1 MTDAANAQ
9 FRPVFGRV
17 RVPTGPSGRMGVTAS
32 GPRQGAP
39 SGANRMRS
47 CIICGGTK
55 AKVVFREPKG
65 EVLRCTGCRHVY
77 SACDAPQDYDGYF
90 RDEPTDW
97 NDLFWW
103 DQARHRMYDDFCRR
117 FVAGRSG
124 RLLDVGC
131 GLGFFLKKMREFGSW
146 EAFGCEISPE
156 GAGYARDTLGLP
168 NIFNGRLEDGPFK
181 ERSFDL
187 VTLWDV
193 LEHIPDPDPLLSR
206 IGELLAPK
214 GALFV
219 HTPNATL
226 QIYKARV
233 KRLLW
238 GLRPDV
244 HYLEAGAHL
253 NIYSA
258 ATLALLLRRNGF
270 GGIQFLHLQPVQG
283 VSGKRGVALGALR
296 SVWSN
301 TASGLFRMSGSR
313 LNLDNLYSL
322 ATLQSTREPQAN
334 HYA

>member
-1 MTDAANAQ
+1 
-9 FRPVFGRV
+9 
-17 RVPTGPSGRMGVTAS
+17 
-32 GPRQGAP
+32 
-39 SGANRMRS
+39 MRS

-206 IGELLAPK
+206 VRELLKP
-214 GALFV
+214 GGMVFI
-219 HTPNATL
+219 HTPNVQL
-226 QIYKARV
+226 QLWKARA

-238 GLRPDV
+238 GIRADI
-244 HYLEAGAHL
+244 HYLEAAAHL
-253 NIYSA
+253 NLYSA
-258 ATLALLLRRNGF
+258 RTLLILLGRNGLNRVNF
-270 GGIQFLHLQPVQG
+270 VHLPPVE
-283 VSGKRGVALGALR
+283 GVAGSSNPVFRLAKNFYATSASSLFALSR
-296 SVWSN
+296 
-301 TASGLFRMSGSR
+301 GR
-313 LNLDNLYSL
+313 LNINNLF
-322 ATLQSTREPQAN
+322 AAAVPEQ
-334 HYA
+334 